1 MLKERHYSSK
11 IFNIC
16 LLSSCKNGAKTW
28 IFRAKTAV
36 FMMQK
41 GNIRTINLSVLSEK
55 WPSNIFQPL
64 RFSSAK
70 CIKLYKS
77 TP

>member
-16 LLSSCKNGAKTW
+16 LLSFCKNGAKTW

-36 FMMQK
+36 FVMQK
-41 GNIRTINLSVLSEK
+41 GNIRIVNLSVLSEK
-55 WPSNIFQPL
+55 WPSNIF
-64 RFSSAK
+64 
-70 CIKLYKS
+70 
-77 TP
+77 